1 MTGYHI
7 AGALLIVVAAL
18 ICAPST
24 YARVVTRRQRRAV
37 NPETEAALAVIR
49 AEETN
54 PARLAGAQVPD
65 HAPGLERALERM
77 VAEKRHR
84 SGGAA

>member
-24 YARVVTRRQRRAV
+24 YARVVTRRQRHAAV

-54 PARLAGAQVPD
+54 PARLAGAPVAD

-77 VAEKRHR
+77 VDEHR
-84 SGGAA
+84 GGAA